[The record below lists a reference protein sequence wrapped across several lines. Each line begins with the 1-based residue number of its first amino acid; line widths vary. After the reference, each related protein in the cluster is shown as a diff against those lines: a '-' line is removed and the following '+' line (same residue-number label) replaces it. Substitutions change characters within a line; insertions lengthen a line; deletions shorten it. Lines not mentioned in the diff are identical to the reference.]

1 MSSFWER
8 IGLFSS
14 LHPSATQ
21 LDIITLSI
29 YRYDEVLIAANRPPS
44 PESENPFDDLDE
56 GTRNLIRD
64 LLCEKDEARQNYYK
78 ETKKTHHLEVQ
89 LEVART
95 EQVIVRAQL
104 TAVDSRVASKSLWF
118 CKATPINALDFC
130 L

>member
-1 MSSFWER
+1 LEC

-29 YRYDEVLIAANRPPS
+29 YIYDEVLIAANHPP

-64 LLCEKDEARQNYYK
+64 LLCENDEARQNYYK

>member
-1 MSSFWER
+1 MEC

-29 YRYDEVLIAANRPPS
+29 YIYDEVLIAANRPP

-64 LLCEKDEARQNYYK
+64 LLCKKEEARQNYYK
-78 ETKKTHHLEVQ
+78 DTKKTHHLEVQ

-104 TAVDSRVASKSLWF
+104 IAVDSRVASKSLWF